1 MDWCAGE
8 CRMIITGYV
17 IREVLKPSMA
27 VCGTLIVLF
36 AGYAWVT
43 FLEKAV
49 HAAIPGNLLAML
61 IGLKVGI
68 ALEILLPVSLYFGV
82 ILGLGRLYA
91 DSEMKGFMSCGVSP
105 YRMHVIILCLSSLVA
120 IVVGGLSLYLRP
132 LAYAHSYQLKAQV
145 VSGLGVGSLETK
157 HFYERRE
164 GTLVFFA
171 EGLDPE
177 THRLQRVFIQSEHQ
191 DTLRI
196 FTAKEAED
204 TIDPASGLSIPVLYD
219 GFAYTMVRGGEI
231 DHISQFSR
239 LAIYPEERILE
250 YKRKAASTEELWS
263 SHALKDIAELQWR
276 FSTPFST
283 VLLGLLAVPLSRSL
297 PRAGK
302 YAKIFTATV
311 IFTVYY
317 FFGLM
322 AKILVEKGTLPLFP
336 GIWLMVCGLALVV
349 IFFSLPSR
357 FNGKLVGGAM

>member
-1 MDWCAGE
+1 
-8 CRMIITGYV
+8 MIINGYV
-17 IREVLKPSMA
+17 IREVLKPSVA

-43 FLEKAV
+43 FLDKAV
-49 HAAIPGNLLAML
+49 DAAIPGSLLATL

-68 ALEILLPVSLYFGV
+68 ALEVLLPVSLYFGV

-91 DSEMKGFMSCGVSP
+91 DSEMKGFLSCGVSP
-105 YRMHVIILCLSSLVA
+105 YRVLIIIVCLSSLVA
-120 IVVGGLSLYLRP
+120 MVVGGLSLYLRP
-132 LAYAHSYQLKAQV
+132 LAYAYSYQLKAQAA
-145 VSGLGVGSLETK
+145 SGLGVGSLETG

-164 GTLVFFA
+164 GNLVFFA

-177 THRLQRVFIQSEHQ
+177 TNRLQRVFIQSEHQ

-204 TIDPASGLSIPVLYD
+204 TIDPASGLSIPILYD
-219 GFAYTMVRGGEI
+219 GVEYTVIRGGEI

-250 YKRKAASTEELWS
+250 YKRKAAPTEGLWS

-283 VLLGLLAVPLSRSL
+283 MLLGLLAVPLSRSL
-297 PRAGK
+297 PRSGK

-317 FFGLM
+317 FLGLM
-322 AKILVEKGTLPLFP
+322 AKTLVEKGTLPLFP
-336 GIWLMVCGLALVV
+336 GLWLIVCGLAIIVL
-349 IFFSLPSR
+349 FFSIPSR
-357 FNGKLVGGAM
+357 FTGKPFGGAM